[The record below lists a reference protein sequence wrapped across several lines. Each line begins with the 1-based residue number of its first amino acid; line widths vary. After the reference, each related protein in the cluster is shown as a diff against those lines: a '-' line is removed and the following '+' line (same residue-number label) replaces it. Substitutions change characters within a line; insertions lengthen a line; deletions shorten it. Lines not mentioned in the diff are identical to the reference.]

1 MLRLRQLR
9 QRIRV
14 RERLPVWA
22 LRVLLGAILLT
33 LSELVMWQNPPT
45 RTLLDWLVLLILYI
59 GLASILMDLVVRY
72 QVRDPATLIL
82 ASGIYGLV
90 SSTIINHSAFDNLS
104 SGPYGLLVRGLGLQ
118 TAAGLYGLLFF
129 IVVMRGKQ
137 AEPLQALGAAAIG
150 LLWGIWVHWYPVQE
164 RVNWGLVPIETAS
177 LYMTVGLI
185 FVGLLVVFVVP
196 RFRTFAELKLQLLW
210 WEAIIAGLPLFIAL
224 LVGMLQNI
232 IPFIWLLVLVAV
244 GAFIVW
250 ALDNQRQGTDPSIL
264 AEITFAAPNI
274 LTYILL
280 AVTFF
285 VAGGLA
291 YNLVVNKDSIAGIVV
306 YWIAF
311 AFGTF
316 GLPAASLM
324 IFWRVFRAQTAPVTL
339 QDLVDDKDEG
349 DG

>member
-14 RERLPVWA
+14 RDRLPVWG

-33 LSELVMWQNPPT
+33 LSELVMWQNPPA
-45 RTLLDWLVLLILYI
+45 RSLLDWLVLLILYI
-59 GLASILMDLVVRY
+59 GLAAILMDLVVRY

-82 ASGIYGLV
+82 ISGIYGLV
-90 SSTIINHSAFDNLS
+90 SSTIISHSAFDNIAA
-104 SGPYGLLVRGLGLQ
+104 GPYGLLVRGLGLQ

-137 AEPLQALGAAAIG
+137 TEPLQALGAAAIG
-150 LLWGIWVHWYPVQE
+150 LLWGIWVHWYPIQE
-164 RVNWGLVPIETAS
+164 KVNWGLVPIETAS
-177 LYMTVGLI
+177 LYMIVALI
-185 FVGLLVVFVVP
+185 FVGVLVAVVVP
-196 RFRTFAELKLQLLW
+196 RFRTFAELKLQLEW
-210 WEAIIAGLPLFIAL
+210 WEAIVAGLPLFIAL
-224 LVGMLQNI
+224 LIGMLQNI
-232 IPFIWLLVLVAV
+232 IPFVWLLVLVAV

-250 ALDNQRQGTDPSIL
+250 ALHNQRQGTDPSIL

-280 AVTFF
+280 SVTFF

-291 YNLVVNKDSIAGIVV
+291 YNLVANKDSVAGIIV

-324 IFWRVFRAQTAPVTL
+324 IFWRVFKAQTAPVTL
-339 QDLVDDKDEG
+339 QDLMDDEG
-349 DG
+349 DDD